1 MPHYYIF
8 TSQITFVDSEKDV
21 MNEDLDGAKQEKDM
35 SNLRDMLKEI
45 VEDELEEM
53 DEDLKSDLDARY
65 RDQMMG

>member
-1 MPHYYIF
+1 
-8 TSQITFVDSEKDV
+8 